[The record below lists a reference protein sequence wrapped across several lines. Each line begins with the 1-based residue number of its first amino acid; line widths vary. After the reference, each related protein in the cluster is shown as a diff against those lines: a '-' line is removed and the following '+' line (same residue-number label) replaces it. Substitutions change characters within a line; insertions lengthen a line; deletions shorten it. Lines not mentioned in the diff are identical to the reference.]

1 VGTIRSYR
9 DLKVWQKAMQLVER
23 CYEISRTCTA
33 GDRYELL
40 HQLRDAAISIPA
52 NIAEGHGRGSTGA
65 YRNHLQIALGSLA
78 ELETLIEL
86 AVRVRLIGSIDAAG
100 IQACSDETGRMLRGL
115 FNALAPAVSL
125 FIRHQSR
132 WQI

>member
-1 VGTIRSYR
+1 MGTIRSDR

-65 YRNHLQIALGSLA
+65 YRNHPQIALGSLA

-86 AVRVRLIGSIDAAG
+86 
-100 IQACSDETGRMLRGL
+100 
-115 FNALAPAVSL
+115 
-125 FIRHQSR
+125 QSVFD
-132 WQI
+132 